1 MGSLSLGD
9 LPDPG
14 IKPGS
19 PALQVD
25 SLPTEL
31 SREIFQ
37 NSTLFGSLSLYL
49 KKKNFFGVFSTVL
62 LWSKAELEHKSL
74 TGSQIFLF
82 PLLLKGYPF
91 FAFKMEQTKSKTK
104 IPADLI
110 FSNI

>member
-9 LPDPG
+9 LRDPG

-37 NSTLFGSLSLYL
+37 NSTLFRSLSLYL
-49 KKKNFFGVFSTVL
+49 KKKKTFLEFLVL
-62 LWSKAELEHKSL
+62 YYC
-74 TGSQIFLF
+74 GQR
-82 PLLLKGYPF
+82 
-91 FAFKMEQTKSKTK
+91 Q
-104 IPADLI
+104 
-110 FSNI
+110 N

>member
-49 KKKNFFGVFSTVL
+49 KKKTFLEFLVL
-62 LWSKAELEHKSL
+62 YYY
-74 TGSQIFLF
+74 GQR
-82 PLLLKGYPF
+82 
-91 FAFKMEQTKSKTK
+91 Q
-104 IPADLI
+104 
-110 FSNI
+110 N